1 MSRAMIDV
9 AFELMSKKRKPV
21 TFLKIWED
29 VSTMMG
35 FTPQQEEDNIAQF
48 YNDLS
53 LDDRFVNVGDNK
65 WDLRSRHTY
74 NEIVIDTDELII
86 EDSDDPD
93 YEEEP
98 PIKEVVIDDYN

>member
-9 AFELMSKKRKPV
+9 AFELMSKKKKPV

-53 LDDRFVNVGDNK
+53 LDDRFVTVGDNK

-74 NEIVIDTDELII
+74 NEIVVDTDELII

-93 YEEEP
+93 YEEEA
-98 PIKEVVIDDYN
+98 PIKEIVIDDYN